1 MDKNINIP
9 TISTGKVETLQTLSQ
24 RSTISEEVDTD
35 EAPEHESDYSNESE
49 PSSSDSGEEGGS
61 HDDDNENEF
70 KGEKLDDLSD
80 YSSSENEK
88 KKFEDFEKN
97 IKSLSLD
104 DELDLK
110 GLEQSGDLTS
120 KHNLSELNELQ
131 GVSREEYR
139 QIIGEFSY
147 VDEPIFINKRRH
159 RKVPSSR
166 EQRKNRPSQE
176 EKIHEEQKVDQSHQK
191 QISQE
196 KEYQQKQ
203 LLNEQQLKEES
214 SKEDQKRESQR
225 LSQKEQL
232 RHEGQLRKKESQ
244 LQNQGQNLLQQ
255 RPSPFLQYQHLQ
267 SRPNSSQIQ
276 RSTHDNIFKPVIK
289 SQNEKT
295 SLITPSLSFH
305 LPDISLSQQSDVR
318 NFRQMNIIENNVKGP
333 IAALR
338 TLTDNYRQLELDKQ
352 NADIKVRQ
360 LEMDKQSADVKVNQ
374 LEKQLEQY
382 RQLLQKEQSK
392 SKANNKHN
400 EVETVT
406 YGVRNDFKKS
416 SSHGNFPL
424 IEKEKA
430 NPSMIS
436 LQKKYKVIKRQL
448 EYMKTYA
455 RKAEDERDEA
465 KKALIKTKQDITQM
479 NDQFES
485 LRASVQIPNKR
496 TQLSNIAVPTQPIS
510 LASPELPR
518 KPFEKTNELSDINNI
533 EVQENNQIIEPKETK
548 RDSGSEKSKSL
559 ERADQEQIKK
569 IQEEI
574 ESHRVDREN
583 LRKQRQ
589 AMEKTHRKK
598 TVPKGEITSIE
609 ENENVEGSEDGR
621 KTNRYRGLCHKENLQ
636 NYEDSYK
643 DKKRH
648 TNLNEDCHIEQQYN
662 EGTYNNSKV
671 FNKRTTNNKM
681 QFGGYNE
688 DNQNGDYREQQ
699 YYEHYGD
706 EPHENLQFAKNRRL
720 PESFEQDQNIDPRE
734 QHYYNEKRGDQR
746 RDNHYTRNFS
756 EQDDGDQSP
765 HLPGRQRQFYDNM
778 KEDPDIHPNDLRLS
792 PTRSGRIYSQ
802 YSNESRDSVYIHIKD
817 RKQYVR
823 HTYDDFEEEGDYFR
837 DCDYQEELKSDNQSI
852 SMQQDYPVWKDIKNG
867 KSYLRN
873 RDYIIQE
880 PKPMRSGGG
889 REIPFIL
896 GTGTGKSHSVT
907 VNLQKAFALLKNHC
921 SNSCSVCNKK
931 NTKNATNKNKLKK
944 QSYEK
949 EESPDIALGR
959 VISNLMDELKHLKMY
974 YSNLVDEYQ
983 RSDPL
988 DCKSK
993 RSALAEELKE
1003 IMDQMEIKGDQIAT
1017 LYDIQQKTV
1026 KPSLSSKSR
1035 YGFTQNKNNFQK
1047 PTHPVHETRAESLNS
1062 LRGTRKVQKTL
1073 NDL

>member
-1 MDKNINIP
+1 MQLFFLPKYRINLILTYYAFINNKNLLLNFRTCDTSYFGNFCKQRKLNIFFLFFFVSSKLLIVYCLTHSYFVSRFSYLSITTMDKNINIP

-24 RSTISEEVDTD
+24 RSTISEEVGTD
-35 EAPEHESDYSNESE
+35 EGPEHESDYSNESE

-176 EKIHEEQKVDQSHQK
+176 EKIHEEQEQKVDQSHQK

-203 LLNEQQLKEES
+203 LLNEQQLQEES

-392 SKANNKHN
+392 SKVNNKHN
-400 EVETVT
+400 ELETVT

-424 IEKEKA
+424 IEKE
-430 NPSMIS
+430 S
-436 LQKKYKVIKRQL
+436 
-448 EYMKTYA
+448 
-455 RKAEDERDEA
+455 
-465 KKALIKTKQDITQM
+465 
-479 NDQFES
+479 
-485 LRASVQIPNKR
+485 
-496 TQLSNIAVPTQPIS
+496 
-510 LASPELPR
+510 EL
-518 KPFEKTNELSDINNI
+518 
-533 EVQENNQIIEPKETK
+533 
-548 RDSGSEKSKSL
+548 
-559 ERADQEQIKK
+559 
-569 IQEEI
+569 
-574 ESHRVDREN
+574 
-583 LRKQRQ
+583 
-589 AMEKTHRKK
+589 
-598 TVPKGEITSIE
+598 
-609 ENENVEGSEDGR
+609 
-621 KTNRYRGLCHKENLQ
+621 
-636 NYEDSYK
+636 
-643 DKKRH
+643 
-648 TNLNEDCHIEQQYN
+648 
-662 EGTYNNSKV
+662 
-671 FNKRTTNNKM
+671 
-681 QFGGYNE
+681 
-688 DNQNGDYREQQ
+688 
-699 YYEHYGD
+699 
-706 EPHENLQFAKNRRL
+706 
-720 PESFEQDQNIDPRE
+720 
-734 QHYYNEKRGDQR
+734 
-746 RDNHYTRNFS
+746 
-756 EQDDGDQSP
+756 
-765 HLPGRQRQFYDNM
+765 
-778 KEDPDIHPNDLRLS
+778 
-792 PTRSGRIYSQ
+792 
-802 YSNESRDSVYIHIKD
+802 
-817 RKQYVR
+817 
-823 HTYDDFEEEGDYFR
+823 
-837 DCDYQEELKSDNQSI
+837 
-852 SMQQDYPVWKDIKNG
+852 
-867 KSYLRN
+867 
-873 RDYIIQE
+873 
-880 PKPMRSGGG
+880 
-889 REIPFIL
+889 
-896 GTGTGKSHSVT
+896 
-907 VNLQKAFALLKNHC
+907 
-921 SNSCSVCNKK
+921 
-931 NTKNATNKNKLKK
+931 
-944 QSYEK
+944 
-949 EESPDIALGR
+949 
-959 VISNLMDELKHLKMY
+959 
-974 YSNLVDEYQ
+974 
-983 RSDPL
+983 
-988 DCKSK
+988 
-993 RSALAEELKE
+993 
-1003 IMDQMEIKGDQIAT
+1003 
-1017 LYDIQQKTV
+1017 
-1026 KPSLSSKSR
+1026 
-1035 YGFTQNKNNFQK
+1035 
-1047 PTHPVHETRAESLNS
+1047 
-1062 LRGTRKVQKTL
+1062 
-1073 NDL
+1073 

>member
-24 RSTISEEVDTD
+24 RSTISEEVGTD
-35 EAPEHESDYSNESE
+35 EGPEHESDYSNESE

-176 EKIHEEQKVDQSHQK
+176 EKIHEEQEQKVDQSHQK

-203 LLNEQQLKEES
+203 LLNEQQLQEES
-214 SKEDQKRESQR
+214 SKEDLKRESQR

-305 LPDISLSQQSDVR
+305 LPDISLSQQSNVR

-400 EVETVT
+400 EKTFYIVPFTE
-406 YGVRNDFKKS
+406 
-416 SSHGNFPL
+416 
-424 IEKEKA
+424 A
-430 NPSMIS
+430 NPSMIY

-455 RKAEDERDEA
+455 LKAEDERDEA

-510 LASPELPR
+510 LTSPELPR

-636 NYEDSYK
+636 NYEDSYM

-837 DCDYQEELKSDNQSI
+837 DCDYREELKSDNQSI

-880 PKPMRSGGG
+880 QKPMRSGGG

-993 RSALAEELKE
+993 RTALAEELKE